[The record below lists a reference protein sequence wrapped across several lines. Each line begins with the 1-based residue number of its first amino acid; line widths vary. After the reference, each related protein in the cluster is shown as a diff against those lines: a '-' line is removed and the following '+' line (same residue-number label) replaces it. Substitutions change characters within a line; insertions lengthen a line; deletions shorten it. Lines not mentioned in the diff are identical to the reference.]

1 MQNIEL
7 NIKKFDKYF
16 ITPNYDYNFSNDY
29 FNKIEKVLDH
39 GVRLLQFRSK
49 NLNGEQYT
57 LISKKIYNICSK
69 YNSFFFINDLK
80 NFNNNQY
87 CDGIHLTSANILY
100 NNYNL
105 IPETHH
111 ISVSCHNKNEINICN
126 ELSIN
131 FVLISPVLDTG
142 NKIGLGWEKF
152 KMLASLS
159 KHPVFAL
166 GGMNYHRDI
175 DYVKRNGGHG
185 LAAISYF
192 YHELFDA

>member
-57 LISKKIYNICSK
+57 HISKKIYNICSK

-192 YHELFDA
+192 YNELFDA